1 MDQAEPAQLFGK
13 QLVRKLVPPL
23 FLAVVAYSALL
34 LYGDAKSVSEAVR
47 RLPAATILL
56 GFALSLGSFA
66 LRAVRWHMYLI
77 LTSIRVP
84 WGPSL
89 LIFLTGLGM
98 SITPGKVGEILKSLL
113 LKEGWDVPVARSAPI
128 VVAERLMDLA
138 ALLMLG
144 GAGVIGRENPVL
156 GVLLIVVGSAAFF
169 VLGKSRRLGLFLID
183 MATKIR
189 FVARFRDKLL
199 TAHASL
205 YEFFGVVPFVTA
217 MLLSLGAWSL
227 QALILVL
234 FGAGMGPNGNG
245 IAIADSLVAYSAP
258 LLAGALAL
266 LPGGLVLTEASMA
279 GALQAL
285 SGLSP
290 TAAATLTILVRV
302 VTFWLAIAIGFPA
315 LGVWRARQRRVQPA
329 HE

>member
-23 FLAVVAYSALL
+23 LLAVLAYSALL
-34 LYGDAKSVSEAVR
+34 LYGDAAGVSEAAR
-47 RLPAATILL
+47 RLPTGTILL
-56 GFALSLGSFA
+56 GFALSLASFG
-66 LRAVRWHMYLI
+66 LRAVRWHFYLI
-77 LTSIRVP
+77 LSSIRVP
-84 WGPSL
+84 LGPSL

-98 SITPGKVGEILKSLL
+98 SITPGKVGELLKSLL

-144 GAGVIGRENPVL
+144 AAGAVGRQNPAI
-156 GVLLIVVGSAAFF
+156 GVLVVVAGTTGFF

-183 MATKIR
+183 LVTKIR

-205 YEFFGVVPFVTA
+205 YEFWGVLPFLGAIV
-217 MLLSLGAWSL
+217 LSLAAWSL
-227 QALILVL
+227 QALILVV
-234 FGAGMGPNGNG
+234 FGADMGPGG
-245 IAIADSLVAYSAP
+245 IAVADSLVAYSAP
-258 LLAGALAL
+258 LLAGTLAL

-279 GALQAL
+279 GTLQGL
-285 SGLSP
+285 SGLSA
-290 TAAATLTILVRV
+290 TEATTLTILVRV
-302 VTFWLAIAIGFPA
+302 ATFWLAVAIGFPA
-315 LGVWRARQRRVQPA
+315 LAFWRARQRRAQPVA
-329 HE
+329 QG

>member
-13 QLVRKLVPPL
+13 QLVRKLIPPL

-34 LYGDAKSVSEAVR
+34 LYGDAAAVSEAVR
-47 RLPAATILL
+47 RLPIATILL

-77 LTSIRVP
+77 LSSIRVP

-98 SITPGKVGEILKSLL
+98 SITPGKVGELLKSLL

-144 GAGVIGRENPVL
+144 GAGVVGRENPAL
-156 GVLLIVVGSAAFF
+156 GVLLVLVGSAAFF

-183 MATKIR
+183 LLTKIR

-205 YEFFGVVPFVTA
+205 HEFWGFVPFVTA

-234 FGAGMGPNGNG
+234 FGAGMGPNG
-245 IAIADSLVAYSAP
+245 ISVADSLVAYSAP

-315 LGVWRARQRRVQPA
+315 LGVWRARQRRTQPA